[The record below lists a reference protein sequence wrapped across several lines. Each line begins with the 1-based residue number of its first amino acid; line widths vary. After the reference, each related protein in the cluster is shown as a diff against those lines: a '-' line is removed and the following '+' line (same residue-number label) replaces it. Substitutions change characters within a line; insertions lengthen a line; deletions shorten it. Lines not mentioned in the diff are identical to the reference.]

1 MFGLLLAAAGV
12 VTVAAS
18 ALAWIFDELTSAQRT
33 RHEELRTRCRHLQEA
48 CGDELARHADL
59 EATTEREYALQIKD
73 LLAAETRRLLAEKAD
88 LESDLPALRA
98 ELERELDRKHI
109 SAFKRTA
116 LRLLRTRL
124 DDAIA
129 RLQAYRAYSVWY
141 GAQLDALAQEGNYA
155 ALLEIELPEAKLPG
169 DWFYVGKVGIVER
182 EELNGHRNR
191 YGQVLQLS
199 QVKSGSTYVAAP
211 LELLLAQSCP
221 DQDAIPVQLVHAN
234 KNAVFFSASV
244 LRGCLQVE
252 HILERAPCKA
262 VVEAVERAP
271 QPGYL
276 VRCYPGIHE
285 VRRDSAAQG
294 GIQAR
299 LLRAE
304 ARYPGKHY
312 QPGDVLDV
320 YPLHYDLLL
329 KDRHAHDPELMS
341 VTERPE
347 SLDLEQTSAAPVYL
361 SLDPGLPHLDALAD
375 ALDRD
380 ERWQLHTCDEAA
392 DGRYLIDL
400 RVGDWLVRTI
410 SDPDVHYL
418 QAHEIVTCD
427 AFALQRTSLPF
438 GLQAIERDF
447 MEHVYIDTQQY
458 RALRHF
464 CLQQGMYEQ
473 REAQREQA
481 WQFFARWNRV
491 ADYLL
496 EVDGHISVDLPPGEL
511 EDGWLRVTLDADSR
525 LALKTLE
532 AELEKDLAKGQRSR
546 VGLHMASLDRNG
558 AQTWIQV
565 ADLIGA
571 PERDEGA
578 CLFNIGAR
586 GEQSIQVDRYGL
598 TPLAPRQLRLRMRKG
613 GDFQNL
619 QRQKQALDAFMLD
632 KMVNKTIKQILVDP
646 AGYQGQPDVRWEQKV
661 AAGLEWHNEKWQE
674 AGKAA
679 SAKRV
684 VERALVESNLF
695 LVQGPPGTGKTTCIV
710 EMLHQLYD
718 DNPSLRIL
726 IVSQQNAAVDNALTR
741 FLEKAPAAST
751 RVLRIGNRD
760 KMDESLRDYGTE
772 ARLYAYYAD
781 RIAAYQR
788 AAAEQEDTAPLLEE
802 WLSAIRDEDGR
813 FDPELTELLIG
824 EYKLAGA
831 TCVGLAS
838 QRHGLHRLQFDLAI
852 IDEAGRSTVPEL
864 LIPML
869 RARKVILIGDH
880 YQLPPS
886 IAATLREE
894 DCAEALPFLE
904 ETFLKGSFF
913 ELMYRGL
920 PASCRGRLDH
930 QYRMVE
936 PIGDLVADLFYQE
949 QGERGL
955 FNGEV
960 HKRHKFLD
968 PSAPLRWHDVRGE
981 QADEGTSKSN
991 LAEAEAI
998 IEYLVAAAESLA
1010 ERKLH
1015 KEVAIITPYGAQKR
1029 LVRRLLDRI
1038 ATKANQDSDIWHIG
1052 ESLKIRS
1059 DTVDSFQGSEADIV
1073 LYSTVRS
1080 TGDISFIRDRQRLN
1094 VSCSRAKENLVF
1106 FGNADFLRRAEIR
1119 GRGSDR
1125 TPLFS
1130 EIVQRSV
1137 RSSSTLMVKVQRIPK
1152 EGSPFIFVQS
1162 GQSSYFAH
1170 FKAALDISWSQ
1181 WCGLKVGDV
1190 LAIVLSDGGA
1200 EEGKLEIAASV
1211 LMPSAPATAQR
1222 TSHAAASGRR
1232 PNEHGNPHAKPQA
1245 PKRPATRNIPDV

>member
-1 MFGLLLAAAGV
+1 MLGFLLAAAGI

-18 ALAWIFDELTSAQRT
+18 AVAWIFDTLTSEQRA
-33 RHEELRTRCRHLQEA
+33 RHEELRARCRHLHAA
-48 CGDELARHADL
+48 CGDEFTRHADS
-59 EATTEREYALQIKD
+59 EATTEREYALQIRD
-73 LLAAETRRLLAEKAD
+73 LLAAENRRLLAEKA
-88 LESDLPALRA
+88 EIERDLPALRA
-98 ELERELDRKHI
+98 DLERELDRKHI

-129 RLQAYRAYSVWY
+129 RLHAYRAYSLWY
-141 GAQLDALAQEGNYA
+141 RAQLDTLVQQGDYA
-155 ALLEIELPEAKLPG
+155 ALFEIEPPEAKLPG
-169 DWFYVGKVGIVER
+169 DWFYIGKVGIVER
-182 EELNGHRNR
+182 EELNGYPNR

-199 QVKSGSTYVAAP
+199 QVKSGDTYIAAP

-234 KNAVFFSASV
+234 KNAVFYSASV

-262 VVEAVERAP
+262 VVEVVERAP

-294 GIQAR
+294 GILAR

-304 ARYPGKHY
+304 ARFPGKHY

-329 KDRHAHDPELMS
+329 KDRRAHDPDLMS

-347 SLDLEQTSAAPVYL
+347 SLDLEQASAAPVYL
-361 SLDPGLPHLDALAD
+361 SLDAALPHLDALSD
-375 ALDRD
+375 AIERD
-380 ERWQLHTCDEAA
+380 ERWQLYTCTETA
-392 DGRYLIDL
+392 DGHYLIVL
-400 RVGDWLVRTI
+400 RLGDWLVRTV
-410 SDPDVHYL
+410 SDPALYYL
-418 QAHEIVTCD
+418 QAQEIVAAE
-427 AFALQRTSLPF
+427 AFALQCTSLPF
-438 GLQAIERDF
+438 EVQAIEGDF
-447 MEHVYIDTQQY
+447 IDHVYIDTQQY
-458 RALRHF
+458 RALRYF
-464 CLQQGMYEQ
+464 CQQQGMYEQ
-473 REAQREQA
+473 RKAQREQA

-511 EDGWLRVTLDADSR
+511 EYGWLRVVLDPGAR
-525 LALKTLE
+525 LALTTLE
-532 AELEKDLAKGQRSR
+532 AELEKELARGQRSR
-546 VGLHMASLDRNG
+546 VGVQMACLDRNG
-558 AQTWIQV
+558 TQTWIQV
-565 ADLIGA
+565 GDLIGM
-571 PERDEGA
+571 PEREDGI
-578 CLFNIGAR
+578 CLLHIGTR
-586 GEQSIQVDRYGL
+586 GEQSMQVGRYGL
-598 TPLAPRQLRLRMRKG
+598 TPLKPLQLRLRMRKG

-632 KMVNKTIKQILVDP
+632 KMVNNSIKQILVDP
-646 AGYQGQPDVRWEQKV
+646 AGYQGQPDARWEQKI
-661 AAGLEWHNEKWQE
+661 AAGLTWHNKNWQDE
-674 AGKAA
+674 DKAR

-684 VERALVESNLF
+684 VEQALIESNLF

-710 EMLHQLYD
+710 EMLHQLYE
-718 DNPSLRIL
+718 DNPFLRIL
-726 IVSQQNAAVDNALTR
+726 VVSQQNAAVDNALTR
-741 FLEKAPAAST
+741 FLEKAPAA
-751 RVLRIGNRD
+751 RARILRIGHLD

-772 ARLYAYYAD
+772 ARLDAYHVD
-781 RIAAYQR
+781 RITAYQR
-788 AAAEQEDTAPLLEE
+788 AAAAQADSAPLLEE
-802 WLSAIRDEDGR
+802 WLSSIRDADGR

-824 EYKLAGA
+824 EYELAGA

-869 RARKVILIGDH
+869 RASKVILIGDH
-880 YQLPPS
+880 YQLPPT

-894 DCAEALPFLE
+894 DSAKVLPFLE
-904 ETFLKGSFF
+904 ESFLKESFF

-920 PASCRGRLDH
+920 PADCRGRLDH

-949 QGERGL
+949 RGERGL

-960 HKRHKFLD
+960 HDRSEFLD
-968 PSAPLRWHDVRGE
+968 SSAPLRWHDVRGE
-981 QADEGTSKSN
+981 QLDEGTSKSN

-998 IEYLVAAAESLA
+998 TDYLCTAARSLSK
-1010 ERKLH
+1010 RKLH

-1029 LVRRLLDRI
+1029 LIRRLLDRV
-1038 ATKANQDSDIWHIG
+1038 ATKAGKDSEVWRIG
-1052 ESLKIRS
+1052 DSLSIRP

-1080 TGDISFIRDRQRLN
+1080 AGDISFIRDRQRLN

-1106 FGNADFLRRAEIR
+1106 FGNAGFLRRAEMR
-1119 GRGSDR
+1119 GRAVDQPS
-1125 TPLFS
+1125 LFG
-1130 EIVQRSV
+1130 EIVRRAA
-1137 RSSSTLMVKVQRIPK
+1137 RSSTTVAVKIQHIPK
-1152 EGSPFIFVQS
+1152 EGSPFIFVQG
-1162 GQSSYFAH
+1162 GQSKYFAH
-1170 FKAALDISWSQ
+1170 FKTATDISWKQ
-1181 WCGLKVGDV
+1181 WCGLKVGDA
-1190 LAIVLSDGGA
+1190 LDIVLSDGGA
-1200 EEGKLEIAASV
+1200 DEGKFETAASV
-1211 LMPSAPATAQR
+1211 RITAAPESAAV
-1222 TSHAAASGRR
+1222 HAVR
-1232 PNEHGNPHAKPQA
+1232 PNSHPKP
-1245 PKRPATRNIPDV
+1245 RPRPT